1 MNVSFKVIDANCC
14 PKKATDGS
22 LGYDIVAYDVN
33 YIESIT
39 AEMIKT
45 DKQLGI
51 VDILSVDPISDKA
64 LIEPKEQI
72 YVLDSLYR
80 CLIHTGIELVDI
92 EEGYEIKVRAKKSL
106 ALLEGIH
113 VVDCP
118 AIVNLNGKK
127 IIALIVYNLGSRK
140 KYIKRYDTIGQLTFQ
155 KIESPN
161 ITYLA

>member
-1 MNVSFKVIDANCC
+1 MNVIFDLKDEKCRPV
-14 PKKATDGS
+14 PATDGS
-22 LGYDIVAYDVN
+22 LGFDVVAYDIN
-33 YIESIT
+33 FIETIT